1 MFSGTHVERD
11 FVEAPSQMLENWVW
25 EREPL
30 LRMSRHYKTGAA
42 IPDDLLDKLIK
53 SRLANTGT
61 AARRRPPRRACV
73 GEEQGRGRRSNRR
86 ASCKPHRS
94 VQPEADRPGQGG
106 PGPAHPGGAGPGR
119 GVRAPL
125 RRGPGHPRL
134 SRWSHVTRFRS
145 GSGWEER
152 LTSCLPPAG
161 TNMPATF
168 GHLAGGY
175 DAQYYGYLW
184 SEVFSMDMFFT
195 RFKQEGIMD
204 AKVGLA

>member
-42 IPDDLLDKLIK
+42 IPDDLIDKLIK

-61 AARRRPPRRACV
+61 ACRRPRVGGACPV
-73 GEEQGRGRRSNRR
+73 AIVTTTPPSIPSTGLFNLRQIVLAKVDQALHTREGVDPAEEYGRLCREILGIPASPGRLAPPGSARPSTGRR
-86 ASCKPHRS
+86 
-94 VQPEADRPGQGG
+94 DLLTLLL
-106 PGPAHPGGAGPGR
+106 
-119 GVRAPL
+119 VR
-125 RRGPGHPRL
+125 
-134 SRWSHVTRFRS
+134 
-145 GSGWEER
+145 
-152 LTSCLPPAG
+152 AG

-195 RFKQEGIMD
+195 RFKQEGIMN
-204 AKVGLA
+204 AKVSLVSLA